1 VLYEKIS
8 SFIMQTRRFMNPHLM
23 TTLRSFII
31 KNQNL
36 ALVFDTL
43 ALHTLFSY
51 DPREFKEKAD
61 IVEAM
66 IGEMAEVACK

>member
-1 VLYEKIS
+1 
-8 SFIMQTRRFMNPHLM
+8 MNPHLM

-43 ALHTLFSY
+43 DLHTLFSY
-51 DPREFKEKAD
+51 DPQDFKEKAD
-61 IVEAM
+61 VVEAM